1 MLVKALDA
9 KLLRDLWRL
18 RGQVLAIALVL
29 AGATA
34 TFIMS
39 VGVHRSLSATRDAYY
54 AQSQFADLFAG
65 MTRAPEGVVARA
77 AALPGVARAEGR
89 IQMFATLDFPDRIE
103 PVRALINGID
113 DGGGARLNRLTLRTG
128 RLPSPAAPA
137 EVVVDE
143 AFATA
148 NTLQPGDR
156 VAALVQGRRL
166 TLAIVGIGL
175 APDFIYALGP
185 GDILPDDRR
194 FGVFWMGGRALAA
207 ATNREGAINSL
218 SVTLAPGAVEAEV
231 IRGLDALLA
240 PYGGTGAYARKDHL
254 SHAFVENELLQLDAI
269 TRVIPPVFLGVA
281 AFLVYIVLGRMI
293 RTERSQIGLVKAFG
307 YSDWAIGSHYLKL
320 ALAIALIATIMGAA
334 AGIRMGGGMTA
345 IYSKYYH
352 FPFLDYQVSPPVIL
366 MAAALSIGTAALGA
380 LGGVRSAVA
389 LAPAAAMSPP
399 PPPVYRAGPVER
411 WGQRVGLSASGNMIL
426 RHIARWPGRSAITV
440 LGVALSGGLL
450 FSNLQFIDASGTM
463 IDAFFFRAQRQDLT
477 VTFTEP
483 RRDDALHAL
492 ARLPGVLRVEPARGV
507 AVKLMNGQRMER
519 SVLESSPADAQLSLR
534 IDRHGA
540 AHPLPADGLMLSR
553 QLADKL
559 GIAVG
564 ENVRVEMLG
573 GRRTEALMPVTA
585 IVDEYI
591 GARAYAAQATLARLT
606 RDGATAGTAL
616 LRIDPAARASIL
628 ARLKA
633 MPMVLGVSEK
643 AASVAKFERMIDDNL
658 LTMIVFFVG
667 FAGAIT
673 VGVVYNSARIILSER
688 AHELATLRVLGYFR
702 SEVGL
707 VLVGELALL
716 VAAAVP
722 FACVIGNLL
731 ARLMVALFSSD
742 LFRLPFAPARASYGW
757 SVLVVLAAAMLTA
770 LVVARRVQQLDMVRV
785 LKARE

>member
-1 MLVKALDA
+1 MALDT

-29 AGATA
+29 AAATA
-34 TFIMS
+34 TFIMA

-54 AQSQFADLFAG
+54 ARNQFADLFVG
-65 MTRAPEGVVARA
+65 MTRAPAGVVARA

-89 IQMFATLDFPDRIE
+89 IQMFATLDFPDRLE
-103 PVRALINGID
+103 PVRALINGVD
-113 DGGGARLNRLTLRTG
+113 DGGGARVNRITLRTG
-128 RLPSPAAPA
+128 RLPNPAAPA

-148 NTLQPGDR
+148 NALKPGDR

-166 TLAIVGIGL
+166 TLQIVGIGL

-240 PYGGTGAYARKDHL
+240 PYGGTGAYGRKDHL

-269 TRVIPPVFLGVA
+269 TRVIPPVFLAVA

-334 AGIRMGGGMTA
+334 AGIRMGGGMTE

-366 MAAALSIGTAALGA
+366 AAAALSIGTAALGA

-399 PPPVYRAGPVER
+399 PPPVYRAGSVER
-411 WGQRVGLSASGNMIL
+411 WGQWVGLSASGNMIL
-426 RHIARWPGRSAITV
+426 RHIARWPGRSTITV

-483 RRDDALHAL
+483 RRGDALHAL
-492 ARLPGVLRVEPARGV
+492 ARLPGVLRVEPGRGV
-507 AVKLMNGQRMER
+507 AVKLHNGQRTER
-519 SVLESSPADAQLSLR
+519 SVLEASPADAQLSLR

-540 AHPLPADGLMLSR
+540 ARPLPADGLMLSR

-559 GIAVG
+559 GVAAG
-564 ENVRVEMLG
+564 DNVRVEMLG

-591 GARAYAAQATLARLT
+591 GARAYAAQPTLARLT
-606 RDGATAGTAL
+606 RDGVTAGTAL
-616 LRIDPAARASIL
+616 LRIDPAARDSIL
-628 ARLKA
+628 AQLKA
-633 MPMVLGVSEK
+633 MPMVLGVAEK
-643 AASVAKFERMIDDNL
+643 AAAVAKFERMIDDNL

>member
-1 MLVKALDA
+1 
-9 KLLRDLWRL
+9 
-18 RGQVLAIALVL
+18 
-29 AGATA
+29 
-34 TFIMS
+34 
-39 VGVHRSLSATRDAYY
+39 
-54 AQSQFADLFAG
+54 
-65 MTRAPEGVVARA
+65 
-77 AALPGVARAEGR
+77 
-89 IQMFATLDFPDRIE
+89 
-103 PVRALINGID
+103 
-113 DGGGARLNRLTLRTG
+113 
-128 RLPSPAAPA
+128 
-137 EVVVDE
+137 
-143 AFATA
+143 
-148 NTLQPGDR
+148 
-156 VAALVQGRRL
+156 
-166 TLAIVGIGL
+166 
-175 APDFIYALGP
+175 
-185 GDILPDDRR
+185 
-194 FGVFWMGGRALAA
+194 
-207 ATNREGAINSL
+207 
-218 SVTLAPGAVEAEV
+218 
-231 IRGLDALLA
+231 
-240 PYGGTGAYARKDHL
+240 
-254 SHAFVENELLQLDAI
+254 
-269 TRVIPPVFLGVA
+269 
-281 AFLVYIVLGRMI
+281 
-293 RTERSQIGLVKAFG
+293 
-307 YSDWAIGSHYLKL
+307 
-320 ALAIALIATIMGAA
+320 A

-380 LGGVRSAVA
+380 LGGVRSAVV

-519 SVLESSPADAQLSLR
+519 SVLESSPEDAQLSLR

-573 GRRTEALMPVTA
+573 GRRTQALMPVTA

-606 RDGATAGTAL
+606 RDGATSGTAL